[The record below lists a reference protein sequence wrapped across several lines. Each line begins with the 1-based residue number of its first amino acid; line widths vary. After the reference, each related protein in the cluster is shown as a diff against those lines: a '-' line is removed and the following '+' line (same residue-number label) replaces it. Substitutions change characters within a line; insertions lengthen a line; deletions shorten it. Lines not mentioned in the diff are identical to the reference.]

1 MSHKEKER
9 LQWEFRKLFPGY
21 SALLDLARDVEM
33 FQNQKDDYKWKGE
46 QF

>member
-1 MSHKEKER
+1 MSRKEKER

-21 SALLDLARDVEM
+21 SQLLDLARDVEM
-33 FQNQKDDYKWKGE
+33 LQNQEMHHKWKRE